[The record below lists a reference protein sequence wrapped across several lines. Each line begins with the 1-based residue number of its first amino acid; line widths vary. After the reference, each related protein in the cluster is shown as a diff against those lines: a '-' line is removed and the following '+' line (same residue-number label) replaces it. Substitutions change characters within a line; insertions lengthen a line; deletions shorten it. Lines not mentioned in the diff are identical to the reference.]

1 MELTTNE
8 IMAIK
13 PYIEIIRKKGRVP
26 QYTLVRKKRVNG
38 EVKRVWSKYLGT
50 AETIEKFYNKCEEC
64 TDMKLKSFEYGR
76 TAALMKIAEELNFVE
91 IVNKHT
97 TKKKI
102 EGLTVG
108 EYMLLIILSRADE
121 PISKNGISNWFDDSF
136 LDLMWVFSHKLN
148 TQNFT
153 NHMDYLTDEVMR
165 KIGDDLG
172 KRLVE
177 LGVAPTK
184 LYIDM
189 SNIFTYMENGGTYLF
204 NWNNIPGNDSK
215 RLINHLLDN
224 LKIDWVK
231 NATINKNN
239 DDKVITVTEGEN
251 SVELKL
257 NEKENKV
264 VLKISGGK
272 TYEYILKERKGALK
286 VYGGEMPKKGRGK
299 EKRYDKNIIGIGIA
313 TSDENIPILHESY
326 PGNKHDSQIFA
337 GIFMKIVDRLNKINV
352 PCKGIVVVWDKGC
365 NSKENIEMVKDSEMN
380 IVGALRKDQVPE
392 LYEVSLDKYDYL
404 YTNKNKYEVKGYRT
418 KKTLFG
424 QEFTIVMSYNEG
436 SYKKQS
442 RTYEKNKAGIIEKLE
457 KIKQSVERVGKGKKK
472 SIKNALINASNAV
485 RNYKSAFKYDGY
497 VKDNKQVFEHS
508 IDADGEKELRA
519 TFGKNPIFTDKPEW
533 DSEKIV
539 KTYNQKD
546 LVEKDFKWL
555 KNTRLIVI
563 KPIFCRDDGHIK
575 VHIFL
580 CVTGLVFYR
589 YLMWKLKKQNETLS
603 ETKVIEELEKIRVTL
618 VKKEDGTPKLKFEEM
633 DLDQMRLFSTL
644 DLESV
649 LKEVNF

>member
-1 MELTTNE
+1 MELTTKE

-13 PYIEIIRKKGRVP
+13 PYIEIIRKKGRMP

-50 AETIEKFYNKCEEC
+50 AETIEKFYKNCEEC

-121 PISKNGISNWFDDSF
+121 PISKNGISDWFDDSF

-189 SNIFTYMENGGTYLF
+189 SNVFTYMENGGTYLF
-204 NWNNIPGNDSK
+204 SWNNIPGNDSK

-224 LKIDWVK
+224 LKIGWVK

-239 DDKVITVTEGEN
+239 DCKIITVTEGEN

-272 TYEYILKERKGALK
+272 TYEYILKEKKGKLK

-299 EKRYDKNIIGIGIA
+299 EKRYDKNIIGIGIV
-313 TSDENIPILHESY
+313 TSDENIPMLHESY

-418 KKTLFG
+418 EKTLFG

-472 SIKNALINASNAV
+472 SIKNALINASKAV
-485 RNYKSAFKYDGY
+485 RNYGSAFKYDGY

-519 TFGKNPIFTDKPEW
+519 TFGKNPIFTDKPDW

-546 LVEKDFKWL
+546 FVEKDFKWL

-618 VKKEDGTPKLKFEEM
+618 VKKDDGTPKLKFEEM